1 MIESPDD
8 RRTPITPQ
16 LALRVAIIGGIA
28 LAMFGIVFFRLWF
41 LQVLSGDQYLA
52 QAQVNRVRDL
62 PIAARRGELLDRTGK
77 LLVGSRLA
85 EAVVISPP
93 RLPADGAAR
102 ERLYVRL
109 SHVLGVSTRRQECDI
124 SKARRPR
131 VGELRCLVEKSVFQV
146 PYADVTIEP
155 DASPAEYSYLGER
168 AQEFPGVSLRQAYLR
183 SYPLGGVGAQVF
195 GTVGQI
201 SATELHDPLFRG
213 VKGGTVVGQSGLER
227 TYDHYLRGVDGA
239 SRVQVDALGRAKGYL
254 GQRAPVDG
262 NNLKLSIDAGLERAG
277 QAALRTGIGLAAA
290 NGARA
295 GAFVALDPRDGS
307 VLAMGSE
314 PSFDP
319 GVFTRPISDARYKAL
334 FGNGSDFPQL
344 NRAIEAD
351 YPVGSTFK
359 VVTAA
364 AALATGI
371 LTPDTPYTDTGT
383 FRIGAQVR
391 HNAGGASYGTVT
403 LVDAIRFSVDTFF
416 YRLGQQLNA
425 DPVAHPD
432 GGQLQAWARKLG
444 LGAPTGIDLAG
455 EHGGTIPSQRWR
467 DMRDREERACEKQRH
482 LATCGLSDFRDWT
495 VGDNVS
501 LAVGQGDFLAT
512 PLQMAVVYAAIENN
526 GTIVTPH
533 VGLEV
538 TDRNGRVLQTIDPK
552 PSRHVTIPDLYAIR
566 QGLRAAAS
574 ESGGTS
580 ADVFQGFPSQYPVYG
595 KTGTASF
602 SNRPDQSW
610 YVAYVPDPVKPIVV
624 AATIENGGFGASAA
638 APTVRLILSQWFG
651 VKKQVV
657 TGKSQTL

>member
-1 MIESPDD
+1 MIQSPDD

-16 LALRVAIIGGIA
+16 LALRVAIIGGVA

-62 PIAARRGELLDRTGK
+62 PIAARRGELLDRSGR
-77 LLVGSRLA
+77 LFVGSRLA
-85 EAVVISPP
+85 EAVIVSPP

-109 SHVLGVSTRRQECDI
+109 SHVLGISARPQECDI
-124 SKARRPR
+124 SKHRRPR
-131 VGELRCLVEKSVFQV
+131 VGEVRCLVEKGVFQV
-146 PYADVTIEP
+146 PYADVTIKT
-155 DASPAEYSYLGER
+155 DASQAAYSYLGER
-168 AQEFPGVSLRQAYLR
+168 AQEFPGVSLRPVYLR
-183 SYPLGGVGAQVF
+183 SYPQGEVGAQVF

-201 SATELHDPLFRG
+201 SAAELHEPRFRG
-213 VKGGTVVGQSGLER
+213 VKGGTVVGQSGIEAV
-227 TYDHYLRGVDGA
+227 YDHYLRGVDGA

-254 GQRAPVDG
+254 GQRNPVDG
-262 NNLKLSIDAGLERAG
+262 NNLELSIDANLERAG
-277 QAALRTGIGLAAA
+277 QAALKTGIGLAAA

-319 GVFTRPISDARYKAL
+319 VVFTRPISDPSYQRL
-334 FGNGSDFPQL
+334 FGNGTGNPLL

-364 AALATGI
+364 AALASGI

-383 FRIGAQVR
+383 FRIGPQVR

-416 YRLGQQLNA
+416 YELGRRLNA
-425 DPVAHPD
+425 DPVSHPD

-455 EHGGTIPSQRWR
+455 ENSGTIPSQRWR
-467 DMRDREERACEKQRH
+467 DMRDVEERRCRKTNHGQP
-482 LATCGLSDFRDWT
+482 CGLSDFRNWS

-526 GTIVTPH
+526 GTIVKPH
-533 VGLEV
+533 VGLKV
-538 TDRNGRVLQTIDPK
+538 TDRDGRVLQTIDPK
-552 PSRHVTIPDLYAIR
+552 PSRHVTIPDLPTIQ
-566 QGLRAAAS
+566 QGLYAAANA
-574 ESGGTS
+574 SGGTS
-580 ADVFQGFPSQYPVYG
+580 ADVFRGFPSQYQVHG

-624 AATIENGGFGASAA
+624 AVTIENGGFGASAA
-638 APTVRLILSQWFG
+638 APAARLILSQWFG

-657 TGKSQTL
+657 TGKSRTL